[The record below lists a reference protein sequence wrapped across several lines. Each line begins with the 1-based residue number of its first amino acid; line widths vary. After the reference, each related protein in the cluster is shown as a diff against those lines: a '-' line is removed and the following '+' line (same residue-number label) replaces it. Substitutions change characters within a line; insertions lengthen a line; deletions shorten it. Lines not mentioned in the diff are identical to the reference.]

1 MKGKEE
7 WVLEVLLTILVGAI
21 IGLMG
26 TLATLVVAI
35 IGLVGAFGAVRYDE
49 IRRQK
54 HQKKYIAT
62 ALYFDIKILKN
73 KINLLYSTLTEMDF
87 YAEIPICNELITD
100 SLYGVLE
107 EFNIDP
113 YNKPLYTTSGLY
125 YQFIKD
131 IYIFE
136 DTLIEK
142 ILLFYH
148 YVVAADEC
156 YQLCKKQIKSTH
168 SVTVSMPVSSEVK
181 AGKDFLDYILKL
193 NNMLPDLL
201 YELEKYVNVKTTT
214 PITESPSTIP
224 TF

>member
-1 MKGKEE
+1 MD
-7 WVLEVLLTILVGAI
+7 LEVLLTTLVG
-21 IGLMG
+21 
-26 TLATLVVAI
+26 AI
-35 IGLVGAFGAVRYDE
+35 IGLVGAFGAVRYGE
-49 IRRQK
+49 ISRQK

-73 KINLLYSTLTEMDF
+73 KINLLYSGLTEMDL
-87 YAEIPICNELITD
+87 YAEKQIGYMCTTY
-100 SLYGVLE
+100 SLYGVLKE
-107 EFNIDP
+107 LNLDP

-201 YELEKYVNVKTTT
+201 YELEKYVNVKTSIPT
-214 PITESPSTIP
+214 TESPSTIP
-224 TF
+224 TFWE

>member
-1 MKGKEE
+1 MGIGS
-7 WVLEVLLTILVGAI
+7 VVDSTLVG
-21 IGLMG
+21 
-26 TLATLVVAI
+26 AI
-35 IGLVGAFGAVRYDE
+35 IGLVGAFMAIRYDE

-73 KINLLYSTLTEMDF
+73 KINLLYNRLTEMDF
-87 YAEIPICNELITD
+87 YAEKPIGYMCTTY
-100 SLYGVLE
+100 SLYGVLKE
-107 EFNIDP
+107 SNIDP

-142 ILLFYH
+142 ILLFY
-148 YVVAADEC
+148 YNVVAADDC
-156 YQLCKKQIKSTH
+156 YQLCKKQINSTP
-168 SVTVSMPVSSEVK
+168 SVAVSIPVSSEVK

-193 NNMLPDLL
+193 NNMLPDLI
-201 YELEKYVNVKTTT
+201 YELEKYVTVKNSTSM
-214 PITESPSTIP
+214 TESPSAIP
-224 TF
+224 QPSENNS